1 MTLHK
6 PRLSDPRRLAGLILV
21 VVAVF
26 VVAVAGTLVAKSR
39 TARVEATGGATSS
52 ADLRIKEVELEEVSD
67 GVRWRLRAEEALV
80 FKPEGRTALKKIA
93 VDVFERERSWT
104 IVGEEG
110 DLYEATKNVEI
121 RNNVVLT
128 SSDGLRLETSVLRW
142 QDELP
147 NFQDISTDQA
157 QLTSDDRWKTFFFC
171 GYGFDV
177 TRNKERCPETA
188 AALRE
193 IPGLTT
199 AFYSILGPHKHL
211 PAHGGPYKG
220 VLRYHLALK
229 VPGPPD
235 ACRIRVGD
243 DVRSWV
249 EGKSLVF
256 DDVNEHEAWN
266 DTDGTRVVLFVDF
279 VRPLAGTAKWVNAAI
294 KYMKSRDEFVQI
306 LHANVP
312 KRFWSSFDD
321 NVPRKG
327 KTTFAYPVGKDLPS
341 DCSGT

>member
-1 MTLHK
+1 MASTLRERFVDRANRVGERFLRWLDAYFARHSLVGDK
-6 PRLSDPRRLAGLILV
+6 TFFDPESFAWI
-21 VVAVF
+21 
-26 VVAVAGTLVAKSR
+26 
-39 TARVEATGGATSS
+39 ARVEDRVPAIQS
-52 ADLRIKEVELEEVSD
+52 ELD
-67 GVRWRLRAEEALV
+67 
-80 FKPEGRTALKKIA
+80 
-93 VDVFERERSWT
+93 D
-104 IVGEEG
+104 
-110 DLYEATKNVEI
+110 
-121 RNNVVLT
+121 
-128 SSDGLRLETSVLRW
+128 VLRW

-188 AALRE
+188 AALR
-193 IPGLTT
+193 
-199 AFYSILGPHKHL
+199 
-211 PAHGGPYKG
+211 

-243 DVRSWV
+243 DLRSWV

-279 VRPLAGTAKWVNAAI
+279 VRPLAGTAKWVNAAMI
-294 KYMKSRDEFVQI
+294 KVIGWSPFVQDAKAR
-306 LHANVP
+306 HQAWER
-312 KRFWSSFDD
+312 RFETIR
-321 NVPRKG
+321 NR
-327 KTTFAYPVGKDLPS
+327 AA
-341 DCSGT
+341 